1 MSGGEA
7 GDIFTTRPLPRLVC
21 GPGGIEQIGRLA
33 GEFGGHRALIVTDPG
48 IMAAG
53 YPEKVANLLLAE
65 GIRPTVFDGVVENPT
80 SEEVELCVQVAKSCQ
95 ADIFIGLGGGSS
107 MDTAKGCNFLYT
119 NGGDMADYRGKDLA
133 KKKMLPFI
141 AVPTTA
147 GTGSECQC
155 YALIADPVT
164 HQKMPCGDTKALAV
178 AAVLDPDL
186 TLTQPPFVTASTG
199 LDALAHAVESYVS
212 KAATPWSR
220 LYAGR
225 AYALLREHLP
235 TVLQSP
241 ENREA
246 RAGMQLGAALAGAAI
261 ENSMLGCAHSAA
273 NPLTAIFNVV
283 HGHAVA
289 LMLPAVIRK
298 NAEQT
303 ATAQLY
309 AELLAT
315 AGTVADT
322 GSEGAEMIAS
332 EVEQWLGLSGLA
344 RQLVSCGVIY
354 EEIPRLADL
363 ATQQWTAGFNP
374 RAYTAADF
382 QAMYEATYASEVG
395 AE

>member
-1 MSGGEA
+1 MSHLEV
-7 GDIFTTRPLPRLVC
+7 GDSFTTRPLPRLVV
-21 GPGGIEQIGRLA
+21 GPGVMEQIGRLA

-48 IMAAG
+48 VMAAG

-95 ADIFIGLGGGSS
+95 ADLLIGLGGGSS

-119 NGGDMADYRGKDLA
+119 NGGEMADYRGKDRA

-141 AVPTTA
+141 AVPTTS

-164 HQKMPCGDTKALAV
+164 HQKMPCGDTKAMAV
-178 AAVLDPDL
+178 AAVLDPEL
-186 TLTQPPFVTASTG
+186 TLTQPPLVTACTG

-212 KAATPWSR
+212 SAATPWSR

-225 AYALLREHLP
+225 AYALVREHLP

-261 ENSMLGCAHSAA
+261 ENSMLGCAHAAA
-273 NPLTAIFNVV
+273 NPLTAVFSVV

-289 LMLPAVIRK
+289 LMLPTVIRI
-298 NAEQT
+298 NAGQP

-309 AELLAT
+309 AELLAS
-315 AGTVADT
+315 AGTAADS
-322 GSEGAEMIAS
+322 GMEAAEIIAT
-332 EVEQWLGLSGLA
+332 EVEQWLGLSTLST
-344 RQLVSCGVIY
+344 QLVNCGVIF
-354 EEIPRLADL
+354 EEIPRLAEL

-382 QAMYEATYASEVG
+382 QTMYEAAYAPRASVS
-395 AE
+395 